1 MLVISFLFV
10 MRFVNA
16 SLELKEQQSSTRV
29 DRCHNFIEGEE
40 MSVNKFGMK
49 FPLGHSFIFPS
60 RELTGLP
67 VAVKSLGSNTGRYD

>member
-1 MLVISFLFV
+1 

-16 SLELKEQQSSTRV
+16 SLELKETASSTQV